1 MGNTETKMESHGTVC
16 SELSMGNRDDDIR
29 YSASNWK
36 NVNFLASYL
45 DGGQCVVVI
54 DSLISSALFVK
65 Q

>member
-1 MGNTETKMESHGTVC
+1 MGRCAANSAAYY
-16 SELSMGNRDDDIR
+16 MGNRDDDIR

-36 NVNFLASYL
+36 NVHFLASYL